1 MFWCLPTYMKC
12 LPSFYTAEQW
22 ENWTSIYS
30 LYTLEGIFGDNH
42 LQCWLLPSSYELNGF
57 NILES
62 LWRDSKSHQLRRTQ
76 RELRNISYKT
86 LFFFFVFI
94 SFTGHHRL
102 HCCPSLRWKPH
113 ASISLHSSNDS
124 KIPSED

>member
-1 MFWCLPTYMKC
+1 MKC
-12 LPSFYTAEQW
+12 LPKKISSNYGFYTAQQW
-22 ENWTSIYS
+22 KNWTPIYL

-62 LWRDSKSHQLRRTQ
+62 LWRDSKSHQIRRTQ
-76 RELRNISYKT
+76 RELSNISYKT
-86 LFFFFVFI
+86 LFILLAFI

-102 HCCPSLRWKPH
+102 HCCPSLCWKPH